1 MHQNRATQAI
11 KNCDERGLLSQQKRA
26 QRQARKG
33 TLKVSKKYKYQE
45 QKPSQNSESK
55 LKQKGKKDKTNS
67 KEARQIIR
75 K

>member
-1 MHQNRATQAI
+1 MDQNRATQVI

-45 QKPSQNSESK
+45 QKPNQNTESK
-55 LKQKGKKDKTNS
+55 LK
-67 KEARQIIR
+67 
-75 K
+75 